1 MTDPIATVP
10 VTVSLG
16 HGESVTV
23 QVSLA
28 EAQQMFANFSGGR
41 ANGVGLITIPDMS
54 GTGHVF
60 SWRHVR
66 HVNIGKPDAT

>member
-23 QVSLA
+23 QVSLG
-28 EAQQMFANFSGGR
+28 EAHQLFANFSGGR
-41 ANGVGLITIPDMS
+41 ANAVGLTTIPDMS
-54 GTGHVF
+54 GTGHIF
-60 SWRHVR
+60 NWQHVR
-66 HVNIGKPDAT
+66 HVRIGKPDAT